1 MRKSI
6 NIHRY
11 IRPVVIPMECPR
23 PAKVSREQLNEIQA
37 LEKRF
42 GLILVAYEKIPMYK
56 KLSPGELSR
65 IQALEKE
72 AGAILVAYEA

>member
-1 MRKSI
+1 
-6 NIHRY
+6 
-11 IRPVVIPMECPR
+11 MECPR
-23 PAKVSREQLNEIQA
+23 PAKVSKEQLNEIQA
-37 LEKRF
+37 LEKRL
-42 GLILVAYEKIPMYK
+42 GLVLVAYEKIPVYK